1 MAGVALTGGPGHVA
15 AVAVDVSL
23 VGPGLEDPGQVVAV
37 VGIGRMGVVGVLVAL
52 HDRLL
57 ERRRDDLRRV
67 VDRSGGETDVDGR
80 AGSERPDERLVG
92 KSGGCPVR
100 YRWSWFHLKKK
111 IINKFS

>member
-57 ERRRDDLRRV
+57 ARRRDDLRRV
-67 VDRSGGETDVDGR
+67 VDRSGGAPDVDGS
-80 AGSERPDERLVG
+80 AGSAELRGHRQPVRWNERRVG
-92 KSGGCPVR
+92 KRDASTGR
-100 YRWSWFHLKKK
+100 TRWLPYT
-111 IINKFS
+111 